1 MVHHGQMGSAMD
13 PFFHDDDRR
22 DILHLLHVRTLRYE
36 LRIQWREPKE
46 AFFQFLKGL
55 FRFRQPYALLGNI
68 SNPLIFVDS
77 NPWITVTLAM
87 IGKFQIAASFAVIY
101 VYAGELMPTVV
112 RSEAMG
118 ISSFVAG
125 IGLLLFPYINA
136 LVRKTW
142 KRKIILES
150 FSNFS
155 SIHLW
160 SYW

>member
-1 MVHHGQMGSAMD
+1 MGSAMD

-36 LRIQWREPKE
+36 LRINSDANLKRP
-46 AFFQFLKGL
+46 FQFWKASTDLDNHTH
-55 FRFRQPYALLGNI
+55 FWQHTYLL

-142 KRKIILES
+142 KRKIILEL

-155 SIHLW
+155 SLHLW